1 VALFFQQ
8 AILCYQMDAFEF
20 VAGKAVDQIG
30 VSKTLCVKSEDDQRI
45 FLKREAAH
53 SSTLPTLIAIPKDGS
68 LPEGF
73 VYLKGGFSHYQHN
86 STIGMSVA
94 VNGADEVIDGKRPTE
109 GLRGASIRI
118 INRVASGLDPVK
130 ATRVFISTFKEIL
143 DSLIEERREKED
155 QKDVYEVIK
164 YYKKRIEKIER
175 ALATDDLFD
184 QLLGVIIDNEDP
196 RAKKIHRIVY
206 KKRYDII
213 RLQEIIESRI
223 AKRIEDVKEQMGR
236 SKSRLEFLLLKQFM
250 GKEEKII
257 LEKLFAKT
265 AAIFEENYPQ
275 AQDSKFKSFVTS
287 IDHKK
292 DELAPLLRSL
302 FDNLRIDFRELSCA
316 EFTYRSTLFRQLR
329 IDVCNWTQKEFIEQF
344 KEINNSE
351 ISASWV
357 SRMEQLGRLPYKQE
371 YKTPTGQRRS
381 YITLDVAQKCAK
393 TFDIDPGLFLPSL
406 FTSS

>member
-1 VALFFQQ
+1 
-8 AILCYQMDAFEF
+8 
-20 VAGKAVDQIG
+20 
-30 VSKTLCVKSEDDQRI
+30 
-45 FLKREAAH
+45 
-53 SSTLPTLIAIPKDGS
+53 
-68 LPEGF
+68 
-73 VYLKGGFSHYQHN
+73 
-86 STIGMSVA
+86 
-94 VNGADEVIDGKRPTE
+94 
-109 GLRGASIRI
+109 
-118 INRVASGLDPVK
+118 VASGLDPVK